1 MVRKDDQLPAEE
13 RPNSYPVVL
22 EGVMYS
28 WWGFEEMYSKA
39 SL

>member
-1 MVRKDDQLPAEE
+1 MITKDDQFSADE
-13 RPNSYPVVL
+13 RPNPYPVVL
-22 EGVMYS
+22 QGVMYS